1 LPWCSTADAAGAKKL
16 VARLDAWH
24 HRHEAHM
31 FVGLIDTRGD
41 RPDPNR
47 PEPLVLDL
55 PELRPWRWYVVAIV
69 CLVAAMKLDGW
80 PSLIPLMVGFGC
92 FLRGASSYYQGND
105 GLSKYRQ

>member
-1 LPWCSTADAAGAKKL
+1 
-16 VARLDAWH
+16 
-24 HRHEAHM
+24 M

-80 PSLIPLMVGFGC
+80 PGLIPLMVGFGC